1 MQSHV
6 DIDEAD
12 ELVVS
17 PLKIKKGSSIRRLRS
32 QRSRQ
37 ASESE
42 EEGLERKGGSII
54 IKRQLSTKV
63 SKRTGI
69 EAEEVELTE
78 KDLEKLVS

>member
-1 MQSHV
+1 M

-42 EEGLERKGGSII
+42 EEGGLERKGGSII